1 MSTFISEPG
10 TRLGGRYRLEDR
22 VNASSGWSAWKA
34 IDETLARPVAV
45 LTFAPGFPRIREAVT
60 AARAASRLTD
70 ARLAQ
75 VFDVEDD
82 WDQAYVVMEWVASDS
97 LGDLLAEGPLDP
109 SRGVEIIAEGAEAL
123 ASAHA
128 AGLAH
133 LCLTPSSLMWNPVG
147 GVKIAGVGIDAALA
161 GITADD
167 PAQADTVGL
176 GRLLYAALTAHW
188 PGPEWPGLPPAPDL
202 DGRPLAPRQV
212 LAGVPAALDDI
223 TCQAVFQQDRRGGG
237 VALTTPAM
245 LADALAEV
253 MPAPMLPPPAAAPAG
268 RGGYRQDYDPGP
280 GTRYDRGYDTDY
292 DRGYGTDYDRSY
304 ETDDDGTA
312 SRPGPGPGY
321 WNSGPDAGRGRPP
334 APRGRGPGGRPPGGR
349 PPVGRI
355 AAAVVALLVLV
366 VLVIAVRSLGGHGSP
381 GAQASGQPTQSSA
394 PPANKETVLSPASA
408 HGFDALSSPS
418 QDSGNENDNQ
428 AQFAIDGNPRTAWH
442 SQYYFNNPA
451 FGGLKQGSG
460 LILDMGTKVHLTS
473 VQVTFGPLPGA
484 SVNIEVGNSNVRA
497 PGTLSGF
504 TTVAQADNV
513 SNTYTFQAHGSATG
527 RYVLVWFTK
536 LPPKT
541 AGSQKQYEAEIFNIV
556 VRGSS

>member
-22 VNASSGWSAWKA
+22 VNADGGWSAWKA

-75 VFDVEDD
+75 VFDVEDN
-82 WDQAYVVMEWVASDS
+82 WDQAYVVMEWAASDS

-109 SRGVEIIAEGAEAL
+109 SRSAEIIAEGAEAL

-133 LCLTPSSLMWNPVG
+133 LCLTPGSLRWNPVG

-167 PAQADTVGL
+167 PAEADTVGL

-188 PGPEWPGLPPAPDL
+188 PGPEWPGLPPAPEI
-202 DGRPLAPRQV
+202 DGRPLAPHQV
-212 LAGVPAALDDI
+212 LAGVPAALNDI

-237 VALTTPAM
+237 TLTTPAM

-253 MPAPMLPPPAAAPAG
+253 MPAPMLPPPAAAPAS
-268 RGGYRQDYDPGP
+268 RGGYRHDFGPGP
-280 GTRYDRGYDTDY
+280 GTRYDRGHDP
-292 DRGYGTDYDRSY
+292 GYGTDYDRGY

-321 WNSGPDAGRGRPP
+321 WNSGPDTGRGRPP
-334 APRGRGPGGRPPGGR
+334 ARRGRGPGGGR

-366 VLVIAVRSLGGHGSP
+366 VLVIAVRSLGGHGNP
-381 GAQASGQPTQSSA
+381 AAQASGQPTKSSS
-394 PPANKETVLSPASA
+394 PPASKVTVLSPASA
-408 HGFDALSSPS
+408 HGFDALSPPS

-428 AQFAIDGNPRTAWH
+428 AQFAIDGNPKTAWH

-460 LILDMGTKVHLTS
+460 LILDMGTKVHLSS

-484 SVNIEVGNSNVRA
+484 SVNIEVGNSNVRD
-497 PGTLSGF
+497 PGTLSAF

-513 SNTYTFQAHGSATG
+513 SNTYTFQARGTATG
-527 RYVLVWFTK
+527 RYVLIWFTK